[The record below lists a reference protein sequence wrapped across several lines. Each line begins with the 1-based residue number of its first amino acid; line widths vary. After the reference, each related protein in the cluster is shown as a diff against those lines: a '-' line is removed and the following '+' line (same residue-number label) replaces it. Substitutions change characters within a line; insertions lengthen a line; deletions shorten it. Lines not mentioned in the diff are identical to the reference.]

1 MIICMQPRGM
11 TAVRNCN
18 HLHLGLNGYHFSY
31 DIFGQHIRQ
40 KSVKQHKNK
49 NLVVARKNGL
59 VYVKNSI
66 HFLNIKLEGW
76 QERSAVSPFYRKFIQ

>member
-1 MIICMQPRGM
+1 MIIYMQPRGM

-40 KSVKQHKNK
+40 KSVKQHNRVGRRRIV
-49 NLVVARKNGL
+49 LL
-59 VYVKNSI
+59 LMTVKKKIQST
-66 HFLNIKLEGW
+66 IKFEYYLT
-76 QERSAVSPFYRKFIQ
+76 

>member
-1 MIICMQPRGM
+1 
-11 TAVRNCN
+11 
-18 HLHLGLNGYHFSY
+18 L
-31 DIFGQHIRQ
+31 
-40 KSVKQHKNK
+40 NK

-76 QERSAVSPFYRKFIQ
+76 QKRSAVLPFYRKFIQ

>member
-40 KSVKQHKNK
+40 KSVKQHKDKEN
-49 NLVVARKNGL
+49 
-59 VYVKNSI
+59 
-66 HFLNIKLEGW
+66 
-76 QERSAVSPFYRKFIQ
+76 

>member
-1 MIICMQPRGM
+1 MIIYMQPRGM

-40 KSVKQHKNK
+40 KSVKQH
-49 NLVVARKNGL
+49 R
-59 VYVKNSI
+59 
-66 HFLNIKLEGW
+66 IKKIEALALG
-76 QERSAVSPFYRKFIQ
+76 QSPLGILKELAKMEEDEK